1 MAAGLPTCR
10 VAISWPGWY
19 KSGDRLAYTS
29 GRHMAT
35 SKYDYG
41 CHMATGLLP
50 TMVAIWRPRRFEPRS
65 PFGDRVTVCPYRRMA
80 TQLNLANT
88 VHSCLVFIDFS
99 FELRS
104 HCHSFRLDRSYCWNF
119 TSNTA
124 KTCFSRIGSS
134 WSYKMATV
142 NLTPLLSQ

>member
-1 MAAGLPTCR
+1 
-10 VAISWPGWY
+10 
-19 KSGDRLAYTS
+19 
-29 GRHMAT
+29 MAT

-124 KTCFSRIGSS
+124 KTCFSRIGSIS
-134 WSYKMATV
+134 KDNDEDRKKGIFPRRDKLDPREKRESI
-142 NLTPLLSQ
+142 NRPRRSI